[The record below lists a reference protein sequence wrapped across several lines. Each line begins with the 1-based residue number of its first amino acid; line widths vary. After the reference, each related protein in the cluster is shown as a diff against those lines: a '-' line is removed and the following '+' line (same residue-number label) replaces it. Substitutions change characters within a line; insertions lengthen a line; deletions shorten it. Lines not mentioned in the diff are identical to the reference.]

1 MLLGKDGTA
10 GCDAAH
16 YREARGL
23 YEPQPARRAG
33 SHLDRAFARQ
43 GFEMLFRGVRGT
55 KAHAA
60 ANLGTSGRKPPG
72 GKVFPDQ
79 LEDLSLARCQFVHS
93 FSMPRL
99 GGANFGLGSVTVII
113 YSIASVASAAQP
125 ASKVLW
131 HRKRPGGT
139 RNGKAIN

>member
-60 ANLGTSGRKPPG
+60 ANLGTSGRKAPG

-79 LEDLSLARCQFVHS
+79 LEDLRLARCQFVHS

-99 GGANFGLGSVTVII
+99 GGANFGLGFGNCNYIQ
-113 YSIASVASAAQP
+113 YRKCGKRGP
-125 ASKVLW
+125 ASLKGPLASQAPGW
-131 HRKRPGGT
+131 HS
-139 RNGKAIN
+139 NGKSIN